1 MDSHLNTVNN
11 GPLPGERVRR
21 RCEEGMALLSRDR
34 AEGQGGLRTAAAL
47 DEQRQLIPDSVQAEP
62 SLWSFYIC
70 GRSPPWTAEA

>member
-1 MDSHLNTVNN
+1 
-11 GPLPGERVRR
+11 
-21 RCEEGMALLSRDR
+21 MAASAGSVSIRDR
-34 AEGQGGLRTAAAL
+34 VEGQGGLRTAAAL